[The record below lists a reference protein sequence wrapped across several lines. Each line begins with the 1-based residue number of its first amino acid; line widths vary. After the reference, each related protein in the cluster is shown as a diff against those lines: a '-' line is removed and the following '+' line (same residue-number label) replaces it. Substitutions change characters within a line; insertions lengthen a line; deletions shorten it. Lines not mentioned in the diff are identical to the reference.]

1 MSQIS
6 ESYGVLSGAKKCVH
20 QLFEERAAEFPNRRA
35 IGLADQN
42 LTYREL
48 NSRAN
53 QLANHLRQRGVGP
66 EVIVAIFLDRSPE
79 LIVAILAI
87 LKAGGAYLPIDLTY
101 PKDRVAFMLQ
111 DAQVSLVLT
120 QHELASKLPVLDQ
133 NVVYIDDLQ
142 TANPGAEASIN
153 LTNSASPDNLAYVIF
168 TSGST
173 GQPKG
178 TLVTH
183 HNVVRLFQFT
193 NQWYHFNQE
202 DVWTL
207 FHSCA
212 FDFSV
217 WEIWGALIYG
227 GRLVIVPYM
236 TSRSPE
242 AFYELLSEQKVT
254 ILNQTPSAFRQLVQT
269 EESAKSPKPLML
281 RYIIFGGEALEM
293 RALKPWFERHGDQ
306 SPQLVNMYGITE
318 TTVHVTYRPLTKND
332 LQSGSVI
339 GIPIP
344 DLKVYILNAQLQPV
358 PNGEPAEL
366 FVGGAGLAR
375 GYLNRPALTAERFIP
390 DPFSREPGARLYRTG
405 DLARFLPNGDIEY
418 LGRIDQQV
426 KIRGFRIELGEIE
439 SVLAGHPGIREAV
452 VLVPEEA
459 AGEKRLVAYLIATSA
474 ETPKVSDLR
483 NLLRA
488 KLPEYMV
495 PSAFVFIDSLPLTS
509 NGKLDRK
516 ALPSPDEARANSHP
530 ALATP
535 ANALERDIAGIWQK
549 VLQKSPIGLEQNF
562 FDVGGDS
569 IRLASVHADLQK
581 LLGIQVPITDLFAH
595 TTVRSLAAHFDSS
608 GRRENPAASLQARA
622 RRQREAFSAHRK
634 SGPDK

>member
-1 MSQIS
+1 
-6 ESYGVLSGAKKCVH
+6 
-20 QLFEERAAEFPNRRA
+20 
-35 IGLADQN
+35 
-42 LTYREL
+42 
-48 NSRAN
+48 
-53 QLANHLRQRGVGP
+53 
-66 EVIVAIFLDRSPE
+66 
-79 LIVAILAI
+79 
-87 LKAGGAYLPIDLTY
+87 
-101 PKDRVAFMLQ
+101 
-111 DAQVSLVLT
+111 
-120 QHELASKLPVLDQ
+120 
-133 NVVYIDDLQ
+133 
-142 TANPGAEASIN
+142 
-153 LTNSASPDNLAYVIF
+153 
-168 TSGST
+168 
-173 GQPKG
+173 
-178 TLVTH
+178 LVTH
-183 HNVVRLFQFT
+183 NNVVRLFQFT
-193 NQWYHFNQE
+193 NQWYHFNQD

-227 GRLVIVPYM
+227 GKLEIVPYM

-242 AFYELLSEQKVT
+242 AFYELLSQKKVT
-254 ILNQTPSAFRQLVQT
+254 VLNQTPSAFRQLVQA
-269 EESAKSPKPLML
+269 EESAKAPKPLRL

-344 DLKVYILNAQLQPV
+344 DLKVHILNAQLQPV
-358 PNGEPAEL
+358 PKGEAAEM

-390 DPFSREPGARLYRTG
+390 DPFSEEPGARLYRTG

-459 AGEKRLVAYLIATSA
+459 AGEKRLVAYLIATST
-474 ETPKVSDLR
+474 ETPNVSDLR

-516 ALPSPDEARANSHP
+516 ALPAPDEAKGNSHP
-530 ALATP
+530 ALVTP
-535 ANALERDIAGIWQK
+535 ANALERDIAGIWHK
-549 VLQKSPIGLEQNF
+549 VLQTSSIGLEQNF

-569 IRLASVHADLQK
+569 IRLATVHADLQK
-581 LLGIQVPITDLFAH
+581 LLGIQFPITDLFAH
-595 TTVRSLAAHFDSS
+595 TTIRSLAAHFDSS
-608 GRRENPAASLQARA
+608 AKRQSSSASLQDRA
-622 RRQREAFSAHRK
+622 RRQRQAFSAHRK
-634 SGPDK
+634 SGS